1 MVSQFCPMNEVL
13 TAEKPEVN
21 IDFNRLVKPF
31 FIAGPCSAETE
42 DQVLETA
49 RSLARFPE
57 IQLFRAGIWKPR
69 TRPNAFEGH
78 GARALPWLVKV
89 KAETG
94 LAVCTE
100 VARATHTEEALK
112 AGIDV
117 LWIGARTTVN
127 PFSVQEIAEVLR
139 GVDIPVMIKNP
150 VTPDLQLW
158 IGAVERL
165 QNVGIHN
172 IAVIHR
178 GFSSYQKTKFRNAP
192 EWSIPIDFKRLFPR
206 IPMLCDPS
214 HIAGNR
220 PLLFPI
226 AQKAFDLDYSGL
238 MIETHPRPNEAWS
251 DAQQQI
257 TPAALHQLIQKIN
270 YRHNQDSE
278 EAIDELEQFRRQI
291 DGIDVRLLEVLAER
305 MAVVR
310 QIGAHK
316 KENGMTLLQINRW
329 SEVYENQLRNGL
341 SLGLS
346 EQMIHDLYKLIHLES
361 IQTQERIIRGSNE
374 V

>member
-1 MVSQFCPMNEVL
+1 MNEVL

-42 DQVLETA
+42 EQVLETA
-49 RSLARFPE
+49 RSLAQFPE

-78 GARALPWLVKV
+78 GEKALPWLSRV

-178 GFSSYQKTKFRNAP
+178 GFSSFQKTKFRNAP

-238 MIETHPRPNEAWS
+238 MIETHPKPNEAWS

-257 TPAALHQLIQKIN
+257 TPAALIQLIQKIN
-270 YRHNQDSE
+270 YRHNQDSD

-291 DGIDVRLLEVLAER
+291 DGIDVRILEILAER
-305 MAVVR
+305 MAIVR

-346 EQMIHDLYKLIHLES
+346 EKMIQDLYKLIHLES